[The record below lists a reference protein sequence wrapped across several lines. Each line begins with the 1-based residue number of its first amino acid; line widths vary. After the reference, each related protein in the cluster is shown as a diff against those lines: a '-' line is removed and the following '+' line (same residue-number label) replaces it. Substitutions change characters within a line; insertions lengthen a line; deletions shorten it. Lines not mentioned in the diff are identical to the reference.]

1 MYVFVLRNNALNIIK
16 EKKKRKEPWIIWN
29 NIYFVSDPLVDEM
42 CDFENPDLCRY
53 QSNCTIGSK
62 FQWARGS
69 GETPSRDTGP
79 YHDGSGNPLGG
90 TPQILDLL
98 FKC

>member
-1 MYVFVLRNNALNIIK
+1 MY
-16 EKKKRKEPWIIWN
+16 IWN
-29 NIYFVSDPLVDEM
+29 NFYYVSDPLVDEM
-42 CDFENPDLCRY
+42 CDFENPDMCRY

-69 GETPSRDTGP
+69 GETPSRETGP
-79 YHDGSGNPLGG
+79 YHDGSGNPLGK
-90 TPQILDLL
+90 TSQILDLS